1 MIQPY
6 RCLYP
11 RLTVLVTTG
20 TPEKPNAIAVAWNSP
35 LSADPP
41 LVGVSISPSRH
52 SHALLRKQRDFV
64 LSVPSADL
72 ADKVLYIGSHSGKN
86 ENKLEKCDLTPARAE
101 IVTAP
106 LISECPINL
115 ECTLWDEIQ
124 VGDHSL
130 FIGQVVKTH
139 VRDRS
144 MLDDWG
150 PRPETLNPVYWRNSR
165 KMDFFTLERSKSQR
179 TG

>member
-1 MIQPY
+1 MVQPY

-11 RLTVLVTTG
+11 RFTVLVTTG
-20 TPEKPNAIAVAWNSP
+20 TPENPNAMAIAWNSP

-41 LVGVSISPSRH
+41 LVGISISPSRH

-86 ENKLEKCDLTPARAE
+86 ENKFANCGLTSAKADF
-101 IVTAP
+101 VTAP
-106 LISECPINL
+106 LIRECPINL
-115 ECTLWDEIQ
+115 ECALRDEIQ

-150 PRPETLNPVYWRNSR
+150 PRPEALKPVYWRNSR
-165 KMDFFTLERSKSQR
+165 KMDFFTLKRSESQR
-179 TG
+179 AG